1 MSIKDAIYKK
11 IIFHIINDN
20 SFLYK
25 KAIKEYVSHKTLSLV
40 QKSIQDKNMS
50 SIILDYDWQI
60 YNVVK
65 KITDKLKEQINICV
79 KIGLTLLGKSNKI
92 VQ

>member
-25 KAIKEYVSHKTLSLV
+25 QAIKEYVSEKYSG
-40 QKSIQDKNMS
+40 QKHEFYY
-50 SIILDYDWQI
+50 LR
-60 YNVVK
+60 
-65 KITDKLKEQINICV
+65 L
-79 KIGLTLLGKSNKI
+79 
-92 VQ
+92 